1 MMLLETEL
9 SSNPTLQTESQ
20 SSNLESKISELH
32 TMDEINYNSV
42 IEEQIA
48 NIPQTNIGELSRQI
62 QNKLDELRK
71 QQYNGDT
78 SSLPKFFT
86 PERGDLDSS
95 IKGDILSV
103 KNPNSGF
110 IKAKTISEIIIDE
123 YAVKGNN
130 CKIETIE

>member
-1 MMLLETEL
+1 MIDCDKSFEYSDVKAT
-9 SSNPTLQTESQ
+9 
-20 SSNLESKISELH
+20 
-32 TMDEINYNSV
+32 
-42 IEEQIA
+42 
-48 NIPQTNIGELSRQI
+48 
-62 QNKLDELRK
+62 
-71 QQYNGDT
+71 
-78 SSLPKFFT
+78 
-86 PERGDLDSS
+86 